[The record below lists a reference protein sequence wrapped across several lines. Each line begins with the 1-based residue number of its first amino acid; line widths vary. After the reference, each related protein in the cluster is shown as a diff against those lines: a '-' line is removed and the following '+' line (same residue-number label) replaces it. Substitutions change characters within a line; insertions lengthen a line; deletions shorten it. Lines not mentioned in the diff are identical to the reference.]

1 MRANIRSVAAQ
12 GQKSTDLPVQQ
23 AVKWELVINLRT
35 AKALGITM
43 PQSMLVAADEVI
55 E

>member
-1 MRANIRSVAAQ
+1 MPYPP
-12 GQKSTDLPVQQ
+12 DLPVQQ

-35 AKALGITM
+35 AKALSITM

>member
-1 MRANIRSVAAQ
+1 MGVSHQ
-12 GQKSTDLPVQQ
+12 PQD
-23 AVKWELVINLRT
+23 
-35 AKALGITM
+35 AKALDITM